1 LSPFIV
7 TLGIPVDD
15 RHDTITLLTCDDGRY
30 STIHSTYYCYDLIR
44 KATWRK

>member
-15 RHDTITLLTCDDGRY
+15 RHDTIIILTCDDERY

-44 KATWRK
+44 KAT